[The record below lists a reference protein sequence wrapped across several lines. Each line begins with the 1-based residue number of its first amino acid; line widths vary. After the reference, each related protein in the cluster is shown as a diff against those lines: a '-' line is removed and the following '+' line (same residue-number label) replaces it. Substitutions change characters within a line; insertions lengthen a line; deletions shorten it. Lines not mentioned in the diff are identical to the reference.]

1 MAVFPHSHAT
11 PWSRAGK
18 LSAAILLCVLL
29 SSCSEDVLTALD
41 QRDARD
47 AQVVLERAGIHA
59 EVLAGED
66 STFSISVDSRDR
78 TRAIELLAEAGL
90 PRQPRSTVA
99 DLFPGD
105 GFLVTP
111 FEQKARMA
119 YAVEQQL
126 ADTLSALDGV
136 AAARVHVVLPEDNGR
151 GLIKEKARA
160 SALLQY
166 RPGADLA
173 DIELKSRSIMLNSI
187 RGLAYEDVSVITS
200 PWSEVGLTASTAGP
214 AVTSAT
220 TEPAATDEF
229 VSLGPLLGYRSLSIV
244 AAVILAA
251 AASLL
256 LIAPRRKESR

>member
-1 MAVFPHSHAT
+1 MATRTHDRITSRP
-11 PWSRAGK
+11 RAGR

-47 AQVVLERAGIHA
+47 AQVVLERAGIRA
-59 EVLAGED
+59 DVVPGEE

-111 FEQKARMA
+111 FEQKARMTF
-119 YAVEQQL
+119 AVEQQL

-173 DIELKSRSIMLNSI
+173 DIELKSRSILLNSV

-200 PWSEVGLTASTAGP
+200 PWSEVGVTTSAPGP
-214 AVTSAT
+214 APAT
-220 TEPAATDEF
+220 AAPRSTGDL
-229 VSLGPLLGYRSLSIV
+229 VSLGSPFSYRSLSIV
-244 AAVILAA
+244 AAIVLAA